1 MGATEFGLVV
11 DRAIR
16 AKGLSQSDVGIDVG
30 RLPDGRKLNE
40 KAVERIRQGGRRID
54 HMLVARLI
62 EVLDLDPAEAWAA
75 AGLWP
80 PDLELSEYRRLR
92 ESGRPAE
99 PALTRVGGSDT
110 PPAPSLRPV
119 HRAPAAAQ
127 GQRGNSCYS
136 YRAGHPRRLRKR
148 LLGPAHIG
156 QRVAA

>member
-1 MGATEFGLVV
+1 MGAREFGRLV
-11 DRAIR
+11 DQAIR
-16 AKGLSQSDVGIDVG
+16 DHGLSQSDVGIDVG

-80 PDLELSEYRRLR
+80 PDLELTEYRRLR
-92 ESGRPAE
+92 EAGRPAE
-99 PALTRVGGSDT
+99 PALTRVGGDES

-119 HRAPAAAQ
+119 HRAPAATQ
-127 GQRGNSCYS
+127 GRRGNNSCS
-136 YRAGHPRRLRKR
+136 PRLPGHRRR
-148 LLGPAHIG
+148 LLGPAHID
-156 QRVAA
+156 QRVPV